1 MSKFRVCY
9 QTFEIDDL
17 DIHLRSLRDNQ
28 QFSDDGNIA
37 KDLGISSAQW
47 PFFGIVWDSGEVLAR
62 LMARQDI
69 ADKRILEVGCGLGL
83 ASLVLNARSAD
94 ISATDYHPEVESFL
108 KINVSLNSGDDIPFE
123 RSSWNDLNTDLGQFD
138 LIIGSDLLY
147 EVEHIELLSQFI
159 ELHAKQECE
168 VIIVDPGRGNH
179 AKFSKA
185 MVRLG
190 FGHSQR
196 KLAEHELEHVD
207 FKGRVLNY
215 TRDLIPVV

>member
-1 MSKFRVCY
+1 MSKYRVRY

-17 DIHLRSLRDNQ
+17 DIHVRSLRDNQ

-37 KDLGISSAQW
+37 KNLGISSAQW
-47 PFFGIVWDSGEVLAR
+47 PIFGIIWASGEVLAR

-69 ADKRILEVGCGLGL
+69 VGKRILEVGCGLGL
-83 ASLVLNARSAD
+83 ASLVLNERSAD

-108 KINVSLNSGDDIPFE
+108 KINASLNSGDEIPYE
-123 RSSWNDLNTDLGQFD
+123 QSDWNDLDTSLGEFD

-159 ELHAKQECE
+159 EVHAKPECE
-168 VIIVDPGRGNH
+168 VIVVDPGRGNH

-185 MVRLG
+185 MVKLG
-190 FGHSQR
+190 FSHSQR
-196 KLAEHELEHVD
+196 KLDDEEQSHTS

-215 TRDLIPVV
+215 SRV